1 MRGCGDYCVRRI
13 GKIVIAEDGWDH
25 ASVVECVAPRDSA
38 RVIANVSE
46 SAGVARDSSAADVI
60 MRNA

>member
-1 MRGCGDYCVRRI
+1 MRRI
-13 GKIVIAEDGWDH
+13 GDIVIAEDGWDH
-25 ASVVECVAPRDSA
+25 ASVVECVAPRESA
-38 RVIANVSE
+38 RVIANVGE